1 MKEEWKKY
9 PEFPKYEVSD
19 YGQVK
24 NIETGNIIKLG
35 TNPKGYIIAILWI
48 DGKQVGRQV
57 HRMVSMSF
65 IDNIYSKP
73 QVNHKDGN
81 KTNNKLDNLEWVT
94 RSENMRHAFDVL
106 GYEVSNKIDIRLIDG
121 DTIEVFNSIADA
133 GRYIIENNKT
143 TSKDYRIVQSRIW
156 TVLDGRRK
164 TAYGYKWEYV

>member
-1 MKEEWKKY
+1 VKEEWKKY

-81 KTNNKLDNLEWVT
+81 KTNNKLDNLE
-94 RSENMRHAFDVL
+94 
-106 GYEVSNKIDIRLIDG
+106 
-121 DTIEVFNSIADA
+121 
-133 GRYIIENNKT
+133 
-143 TSKDYRIVQSRIW
+143 
-156 TVLDGRRK
+156 
-164 TAYGYKWEYV
+164 